1 MEKIEITLT
10 LDSEKQYALD
20 FYLKKENATVQRR
33 MDEALKQLYETTVP
47 EDVREYLDAKTAPAK
62 PKRPSRPS
70 TPKPPAAPAA
80 SAAQEKGDEEH
91 HGQ

>member
-1 MEKIEITLT
+1 
-10 LDSEKQYALD
+10 
-20 FYLKKENATVQRR
+20 

-47 EDVREYLDAKTAPAK
+47 QDVRVYLDAKTAPAK
-62 PKRPSRPS
+62 PKRPPRPS
-70 TPKPPAAPAA
+70 PPKPPAA

>member
-10 LDSEKQYALD
+10 LDSEKQYALN
-20 FYLKKENATVQRR
+20 FYLKKENTTVQRR

-62 PKRPSRPS
+62 PKRPPRPS
-70 TPKPPAAPAA
+70 VPKPQPVPAA
-80 SAAQEKGDEEH
+80 SAAQEKEEEH

>member
-10 LDSEKQYALD
+10 LDGEKQYALD
-20 FYLKKENATVQRR
+20 FYLKKENTTVQRR

-62 PKRPSRPS
+62 PKRPSRPPA
-70 TPKPPAAPAA
+70 PKPQAAPVT
-80 SAAQEKGDEEH
+80 QEKEEDH

>member
-10 LDSEKQYALD
+10 LDGEKQYALD
-20 FYLKKENATVQRR
+20 FYLKKENTTVQRR

-62 PKRPSRPS
+62 PKRPPRPS
-70 TPKPPAAPAA
+70 APKPQAP
-80 SAAQEKGDEEH
+80 SAPSADQEKEEER

>member
-10 LDSEKQYALD
+10 LDGEKQYALD
-20 FYLKKENATVQRR
+20 FYLKKENTTVQRR

-47 EDVREYLDAKTAPAK
+47 EDVREYLDAKTAPA
-62 PKRPSRPS
+62 
-70 TPKPPAAPAA
+70 
-80 SAAQEKGDEEH
+80 AQEKEEDH

>member
-10 LDSEKQYALD
+10 LDGEKQYALD
-20 FYLKKENATVQRR
+20 FYLKKENTTVQRR

-62 PKRPSRPS
+62 PKRPPRPS
-70 TPKPPAAPAA
+70 RAKVDDPSQQPTPAG
-80 SAAQEKGDEEH
+80 EDHEE
-91 HGQ
+91 GSV

>member
-20 FYLKKENATVQRR
+20 FYLKKENTTVQRR

-47 EDVREYLDAKTAPAK
+47 EDVREYLDAKSAPAK
-62 PKRPSRPS
+62 PKRPARPS
-70 TPKPPAAPAA
+70 RAKADEPSQQPVPAGEGHEEA
-80 SAAQEKGDEEH
+80 SV
-91 HGQ
+91 

>member
-10 LDSEKQYALD
+10 LDGEKQYALD
-20 FYLKKENATVQRR
+20 FYLKKENTTVQRR
-33 MDEALKQLYETTVP
+33 MDETLKQLYETTVP

-70 TPKPPAAPAA
+70 TPKPPTA
-80 SAAQEKGDEEH
+80 SAAPVTQEKEEEH

>member
-10 LDSEKQYALD
+10 LDGEKQYALD
-20 FYLKKENATVQRR
+20 FYLKKENTTVQRR

-62 PKRPSRPS
+62 PKRPPRPS
-70 TPKPPAAPAA
+70 APKPQTTPAA
-80 SAAQEKGDEEH
+80 SSAQEKGEEH

>member
-20 FYLKKENATVQRR
+20 FYLKKENTTVQRR

-47 EDVREYLDAKTAPAK
+47 QDVREYLDARTAPAK
-62 PKRPSRPS
+62 PKRPPRPS
-70 TPKPPAAPAA
+70 APKPQATPAAPT
-80 SAAQEKGDEEH
+80 AQEKGEESH
-91 HGQ
+91 VQ

>member
-10 LDSEKQYALD
+10 LDGEKQYALD
-20 FYLKKENATVQRR
+20 FYLKKENTTVQRR

-47 EDVREYLDAKTAPAK
+47 EDVREYLDAKSAPAK

-70 TPKPPAAPAA
+70 RAKADEPSQQPVPT
-80 SAAQEKGDEEH
+80 SEDEE
-91 HGQ
+91 GSV